1 MRMSSRTF
9 SYRVC
14 AAEMVRI
21 PMIKRLTTI
30 LAAFVASS
38 GLTAPALTARQVDV
52 YILYDSSDRDAKN
65 ELVGALPEG
74 MSTKSY
80 NSNLLA
86 LADYS
91 GKQRTLSKL
100 ERASVVVILSDATL
114 DHLSGR
120 LADAIVLLVNT
131 ISTGLT
137 SDRQTIHVLDSGT
150 DVGALGGNMTAINA
164 SGEADL
170 ADRTRV
176 EAANIIFVNVGTLTT
191 SRTLS
196 LIIQRLLGR
205 QP

>member
-1 MRMSSRTF
+1 MRMFSRTF
-9 SYRVC
+9 SHPVC

-30 LAAFVASS
+30 LAAFVAFF

-52 YILYDSSDRDAKN
+52 YIVYASSDRDAKN
-65 ELVGALPEG
+65 ELLGALPEG
-74 MSTKSY
+74 MSAKSY

-91 GKQRTLSKL
+91 GKQKALSKL
-100 ERASVVVILSDATL
+100 ERASVVVILNDAPL

-120 LADAIVLLVNT
+120 LADAVVLLVNT
-131 ISTGLT
+131 IGTELT
-137 SDRQTIHVLDSGT
+137 SNRRTIHVLDSGT
-150 DVGALGGNMTAINA
+150 DVGALGGNVTAINA
-164 SGEADL
+164 SGESDL

-176 EAANIIFVNVGTLTT
+176 EAANIIFVDVGTLTT

>member
-1 MRMSSRTF
+1 MRMFSRTL
-9 SYRVC
+9 SPRAC

-21 PMIKRLTTI
+21 PMIKKLTTI
-30 LAAFVASS
+30 LAVFVVFS

-52 YILYDSSDRDAKN
+52 YIVYASSDRAAKN
-65 ELVGALPEG
+65 ELTDALPEG
-74 MSTKSY
+74 LSSKSY

-91 GKQRTLSKL
+91 GKQKALSKL
-100 ERASVVVILSDATL
+100 ERASVVVILNDAPL

-120 LADAIVLLVNT
+120 LADAVVLLVNT
-131 ISTGLT
+131 IGTELT
-137 SDRQTIHVLDSGT
+137 SDRQTIHVLESGT
-150 DVGALGGNMTAINA
+150 DVAALGRNMTAINA
-164 SGEADL
+164 SGEGDL
-170 ADRTRV
+170 ADRARV
-176 EAANIIFVNVGTLTT
+176 ESVNIIFVNVGTLTT